1 MGFIYTPDEL
11 LPLVLL
17 SLSRE
22 GTPESV
28 VGGGGGPCDGDDGGP
43 RQHFFLH
50 LRRFWKVTKSI
61 NLMTRTGVYYY

>member
-43 RQHFFLH
+43 RQHSFLH
-50 LRRFWKVTKSI
+50 LDRVLRRFWQGT
-61 NLMTRTGVYYY
+61 